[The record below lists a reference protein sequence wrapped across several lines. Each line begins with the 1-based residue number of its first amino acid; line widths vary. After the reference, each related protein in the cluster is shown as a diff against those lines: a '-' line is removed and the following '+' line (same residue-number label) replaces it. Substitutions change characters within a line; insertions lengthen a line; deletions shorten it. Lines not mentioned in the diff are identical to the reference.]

1 MNRVKAL
8 SIADRIMTRIETD
21 KAIHK
26 DAIADEIQAGDA
38 LDEIVDIIS
47 HDGEKWVHRDGTPFD
62 TDADVKQKGVDAEIH
77 ALLLDAEKRAA
88 KLHAVLTDFTF
99 PRIEPDRLPPVPDI
113 GTIRVQGG
121 GVSMWDGEK
130 WWVPPSCVAV
140 SAHEPALGEPLFIN
154 GDLVL
159 SNFDALDLDDKDTA

>member
-1 MNRVKAL
+1 MNRDKAL
-8 SIADRIMTRIETD
+8 SIAARIMTRIETD

-99 PRIEPDRLPPVPDI
+99 PRIEPDRLPP
-113 GTIRVQGG
+113 
-121 GVSMWDGEK
+121 
-130 WWVPPSCVAV
+130 SCVAV

-159 SNFDALDLDDKDTA
+159 SNFDALDLDDRDTA